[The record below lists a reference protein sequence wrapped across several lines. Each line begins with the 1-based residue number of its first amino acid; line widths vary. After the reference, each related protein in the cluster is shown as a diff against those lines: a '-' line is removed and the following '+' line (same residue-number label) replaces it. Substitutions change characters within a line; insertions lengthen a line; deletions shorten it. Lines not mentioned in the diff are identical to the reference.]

1 MDHDAGTAP
10 HHGDADDPD
19 SAFGFTGTWREF
31 APIAFT
37 NLLLT
42 IVTLGIYR
50 FWATARERRYLWSR
64 TRFVDEH
71 LEWAGTGMELF
82 LGFLDMTW
90 PPADSASEFEIES
103 RRELSFSILNYGI
116 TALGTA
122 WVASFAYLVVMR
134 NQQKQAEAEQ

>member
-1 MDHDAGTAP
+1 MQGSQDMEGS
-10 HHGDADDPD
+10 D
-19 SAFGFTGTWREF
+19 SAFVFEGDWKDF
-31 APIAFT
+31 ARIALP

-82 LGFLDMTW
+82 LGFVMVILLFGL
-90 PPADSASEFEIES
+90 PYFG
-103 RRELSFSILNYGI
+103 LSFVAQALIARGYEAIGAGLGAIALVSIFYLGGVARFRASLAGHEPLG
-116 TALGTA
+116 AL
-122 WVASFAYLVVMR
+122 V
-134 NQQKQAEAEQ
+134 